1 MEGEFN
7 NLAFNNSKITFNPNP
22 DNKALSD
29 ELNAPIMYQES
40 MGTNYSRQKAMKR
53 ASKIA
58 VGTGIVILS
67 VAASIQAGSFIN
79 NGFVL
84 NPPQVKD
91 DTYEVKDNIFYY
103 QFAINNKENYKVS
116 YYFSVNNKNTDK
128 IDCSVET
135 TYQGEF
141 KEFKEDDKCLF
152 YVEFTNRYDYTKT
165 IKRVK
170 FNIGGITK

>member
-29 ELNAPIMYQES
+29 ELNAPIMYQEA

-67 VAASIQAGSFIN
+67 VAATIQAGSFIN

-84 NPPQVKD
+84 NPPKVKD
-91 DTYEVKDNIFYY
+91 DTYEVKENIFYY
-103 QFAINNKENYKVS
+103 QFAINNKREYKVS
-116 YYFSVNNKNTDK
+116 YYFSINNENTDK
-128 IDCSVET
+128 IDCSIET
-135 TYQGEF
+135 IYQGEF

-170 FNIGGITK
+170 FNTGGIIK

>member
-58 VGTGIVILS
+58 VGTGIIILS

-91 DTYEVKDNIFYY
+91 DTYEVKENVFYY
-103 QFAINNKENYKVS
+103 QFTINNKRNYKVN
-116 YYFSVNNKNTDK
+116 YYFSINSKNTDK
-128 IDCSVET
+128 IDCSEER

-141 KEFKEDDKCLF
+141 KEFKEDDQCMF

-165 IKRVK
+165 LKRVK
-170 FNIGGITK
+170 FNIGGIIK

>member
-29 ELNAPIMYQES
+29 ELNAPIMYQDS

-67 VAASIQAGSFIN
+67 VAATIQAGSFIN

-84 NPPQVKD
+84 NPPKVKD
-91 DTYEVKDNIFYY
+91 DTYEVKENVFYY
-103 QFAINNKENYKVS
+103 QFAINNKREYKVS
-116 YYFSVNNKNTDK
+116 YYFSVNNENTDK
-128 IDCSVET
+128 IDCSIET

-141 KEFKEDDKCLF
+141 KEFKEDDKCMF

-170 FNIGGITK
+170 FNTGGIIK